1 MTLAQ
6 LSVVA
11 IGAYLALVVGVAE
24 FARRARRDQSPA
36 DHYLAARSLGP
47 VVLFFTLYAT
57 AYSGNSLLG
66 YPGEAYRQG
75 FAWVMSP
82 GFMLAIIV
90 SFHWLVPRIRPVAV
104 ARGFVT
110 PGDWVRYRFGDD
122 VWGRALRRAVA
133 AVMTIALANYLLAQ
147 LTAMGLVAQEATGGQ
162 IPYVVGV
169 VGLAGLILVYE
180 TLGGMRAVAW
190 TDAFQGALML
200 LGLAFLL
207 GWLVRDA
214 GGLSEVTR
222 QVAETRPDAVAVPS
236 ATTCT
241 TWLSAVILVGL
252 SGVVYPQALQRVFAG
267 RDAGSL
273 RRALAAMSF
282 MPIATTGVVALIGI
296 AAIARLEGLDGVD
309 ADNVMPRLL
318 GLWSEAG
325 PGATLVAVGIFVG
338 ALAAIM
344 STADSVIL
352 TLSSLVAGDLL
363 GLPRE
368 DPVTTRAGKRL
379 AVAIMFAMVVLA
391 LLPRLSLWRLIEL
404 KMELLVQCAPA
415 FVFGLHWRR
424 ARAPAVLAGL
434 AVGAAIATA
443 AALGGW
449 PRIAGIHP
457 GLIAL
462 GCNALVCGL
471 ATWWRG
477 GMGTRGEMR

>member
-11 IGAYLALVVGVAE
+11 IGVYLALVVGVAE
-24 FARRARRDQSPA
+24 RARRARRDQSPA
-36 DHYLAARSLGP
+36 DHYLAGRTLGP

-75 FAWVMSP
+75 FAWIMSP
-82 GFMLAIIV
+82 GFMLAIVV

-110 PGDWVRYRFGDD
+110 PGDWVRYRYGADP
-122 VWGRALRRAVA
+122 GGAALQRAVA

-162 IPYVVGV
+162 IPYAAGV
-169 VGLAGLILVYE
+169 VGLAAMILVYE

-200 LGLAFLL
+200 LGLGFLL
-207 GWLVRDA
+207 GWLVLDS
-214 GGLSEVTR
+214 GGLGAMTLR
-222 QVAETRPDAVAVPS
+222 VAEMRPDAVAVPD
-236 ATTCT
+236 AAVCAN
-241 TWLSAVILVGL
+241 WVSAVVLVGL
-252 SGVVYPQALQRVFAG
+252 AGVVYPQALQRIFAG

-282 MPIATTGVVALIGI
+282 MPLATTGVVALIGI
-296 AAIARLEGLDGVD
+296 AAIARLEGLDGVE

-325 PGATLVAVGIFVG
+325 PGATAIAVGIVVG

-363 GLPRE
+363 GRPRN
-368 DPVTTRAGKRL
+368 DPATTRVGKFL

-415 FVFGLHWRR
+415 FVLGLHWQR

-434 AVGAAIATA
+434 GVGAAIATA

-449 PRIAGIHP
+449 PRIGGVHL
-457 GLIAL
+457 GLV
-462 GCNALVCGL
+462 ALVCN
-471 ATWWRG
+471 AAICAIVTWWRDDR
-477 GMGTRGEMR
+477 GTRGGSG